1 VLSSTPGLDVYQ
13 WKRSRDVKKYVH
25 IPHGIY
31 DLTLYRMFGLDYY
44 DAILL
49 TGPFQAEALRKL
61 EQMRNLPERE
71 LPVVGLPYLD
81 TMLNRYQKDGKPDTE
96 KTTVLLAPSWGPSAI
111 LSRYGEKII
120 DALLKTDYKII
131 IRPHPQSFES
141 EKDLMDSLRKKY
153 PDSDKLAW
161 DRSNDNYETLR
172 ESDILISDFS
182 GVLFDFSF
190 IFERPVIYADTSFD
204 PIVYDAD
211 WLEEQP
217 WMFRILDQL
226 GVQLTQDNVEN
237 IGTVIKEALHSEN
250 LKAGRETARQ
260 QAWQH
265 IGHSAEK
272 VADYLI
278 ETRRKINNTAGKA

>member
-1 VLSSTPGLDVYQ
+1 MIL
-13 WKRSRDVKKYVH
+13 
-25 IPHGIY
+25 
-31 DLTLYRMFGLDYY
+31 
-44 DAILL
+44 ILL
-49 TGPFQAEALRKL
+49 LKQLKLLRKL

-141 EKDLMDSLRKKY
+141 EKDLMDSLRNKY
-153 PDSDKLAW
+153 PDSDKLTW

-237 IGTVIKEALHSEN
+237 IGTVIEEALHSEN

-278 ETRRKINNTAGKA
+278 ETRRKINNTTGKA